1 MTAGASEREIKN
13 QLKKM
18 IDQPINTSG
27 NFIFSS
33 DFFAAAFLRISM
45 QFLQM
50 SGKKRE
56 KNSRNVDKRL
66 IDCILILVMNFHH
79 FPVDWLHSPVSL
91 MLALHSH
98 HTRRRETKWTKASE
112 NISNFD
118 FSFSFAIAQSNK
130 KNIYFIYYGNRMHI
144 TYICLCIHKY
154 WGNIDKQARVHVIHN
169 RTIES
174 AM

>member
-50 SGKKRE
+50 SGKKR
-56 KNSRNVDKRL
+56 
-66 IDCILILVMNFHH
+66 
-79 FPVDWLHSPVSL
+79 
-91 MLALHSH
+91 
-98 HTRRRETKWTKASE
+98 
-112 NISNFD
+112 
-118 FSFSFAIAQSNK
+118 K
-130 KNIYFIYYGNRMHI
+130 K
-144 TYICLCIHKY
+144 
-154 WGNIDKQARVHVIHN
+154 KQQKCR
-169 RTIES
+169 
-174 AM
+174 